1 MKLTVKIR
9 RYFNSN
15 MGRKVGG
22 HGHIGPLKQKSQGA
36 QAPPRPPGSDAYDY
50 SLLGKSPSGRVLG
63 LTGPRGQLAVSMV
76 LEVNRPCM

>member
-36 QAPPRPPGSDAYDY
+36 QAPLAPPMVRE
-50 SLLGKSPSGRVLG
+50 LVKLG
-63 LTGPRGQLAVSMV
+63 LSVSCPV
-76 LEVNRPCM
+76 TTEVRYLRPYSVVVRCSVAR